1 MLKKESVW
9 LIMKIAKSS
18 KIIFLLATFVLSL
31 VLAFSFSV
39 TGTSAAE
46 ITVSDYFGGTASAE
60 IKEDKLS
67 VSVKDGDTFSVKNKL
82 AIDDFETSFTVGE
95 GVTKIT
101 VNLTADSYFGAGV
114 LENAD
119 GEVSTEIKNV
129 IVLDYVSGN
138 FTLNGAKKETDIKNK
153 ALKLDVDKDGLLSV
167 EINGEKLTVSDDMHK
182 IGGKDKTAA
191 AIEFVFETSGSEA
204 VVAFDY
210 FDQGASVADGSYKQ
224 SFDSA
229 KLTEKAYPRVAL
241 KDSFGATSGNNV
253 NLLNGKEYSVSFTS
267 YSLLGW
273 SDSFCLA
280 KESDNDNVWLSNET
294 YPDDIAVSANSMFT
308 VKSAS
313 KTIETY
319 NVTVYNKAD
328 DTTAPVYNYSE
339 VALNAYKSA
348 LVKATL
354 KEYTVTENG
363 EEKTV
368 EKHVKLGDKIT
379 VPSFR
384 GLVFDDNTSY
394 DNLTHTMYYKTPS
407 SDSGSTD
414 GWTITLSDV
423 GTYQF
428 YVVFKDEADNAM
440 EKDDF
445 YKENDDGSIT
455 TDGKYYGYVFSFTVE
470 DDAPIYVY
478 AAKSQASGFLNTEYT
493 FTEFTVEASGYT
505 PSYKLYF
512 CATKDGE
519 YKEITAASNLPSSE
533 ENYTGED
540 FTYAEIKDFDYD
552 GKLTFTPIK
561 KGYYKVVCTVAST
574 KTVRYD
580 SAESQIV
587 EISKKPTIVKPD
599 NHWLE
604 NNVWSVVFLSIGTL
618 CLIGIVVLLFIKP
631 KDETDADN
639 E

>member
-1 MLKKESVW
+1 MLKKESIW

-18 KIIFLLATFVLSL
+18 KIIFLLATLFLSL
-31 VLAFSFSV
+31 ALAFSFSV
-39 TGTSAAE
+39 TGVDAAE
-46 ITVSDYFGGTASAE
+46 IVVSDYFGGTASAE
-60 IKEDKLS
+60 VKEDKLS

-101 VNLTADSYFGAGV
+101 LSLSSDSYFGAGV
-114 LENAD
+114 AESA
-119 GEVSTEIKNV
+119 EAEAISEIKNV
-129 IVLDYVSGN
+129 IALDYANGS
-138 FTLNGAKKETDIKNK
+138 FSLNGASKTVDIKNK
-153 ALKLDVDKDGLLSV
+153 ALKISVSADGWLSV

-191 AIEFVFETSGSEA
+191 SLEFAFETSADA

-210 FDQGASVADGSYKQ
+210 FDQGASVEGGSYKQ

-241 KDSFGATSGNNV
+241 KDSFGAKSGNNV
-253 NLLNGKEYSVSFTS
+253 KLLNGKEYSVSFTS

-280 KESDNDNVWLSNET
+280 KESGNDNVWLSNET
-294 YPDDIAVSANSMFT
+294 YPDDIAVSANSKFT

-319 NVTVYNKAD
+319 NVTVYDKTD
-328 DTTAPVYNYSE
+328 DTTAPVYNNSAA
-339 VALNAYKSA
+339 ALEAYKSA

-363 EEKTV
+363 EEKKV

-384 GLVFDDNTSY
+384 GLVSDDNTSY
-394 DNLTHTMYYKTPS
+394 DNLTHTMYYRTPS
-407 SDSGSTD
+407 SASGSTD

-440 EKDDF
+440 DKDDF
-445 YKENDDGSIT
+445 YKEEDDGSIT
-455 TDGKYYGYVFSFTVE
+455 TDGQYYKYVFSFTVE

-478 AAKSQASGFLNTEYT
+478 AAKSQSAGFLNTEYT

-519 YKEITAASNLPSSE
+519 YKEITAVSKLPSSE

-574 KTVRYD
+574 KTVRFD

-587 EISKKPTIVKPD
+587 EITKKPTIVKPD

-618 CLIGIVVLLFIKP
+618 CLIGIVILLFIKP
-631 KDETDADN
+631 KDEIDADN